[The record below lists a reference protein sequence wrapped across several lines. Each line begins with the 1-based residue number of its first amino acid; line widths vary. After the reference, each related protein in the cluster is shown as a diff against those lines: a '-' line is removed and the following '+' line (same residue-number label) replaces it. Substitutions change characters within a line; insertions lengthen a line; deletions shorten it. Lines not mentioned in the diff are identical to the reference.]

1 MEKVVQQADFE
12 SSLCSAFSGEDFKH
26 TTIGR
31 GNVNMQAE
39 MCIYIVLNSYR
50 RDACERYSY

>member
-1 MEKVVQQADFE
+1 MEKVVQQANFE

-31 GNVNMQAE
+31 GNVTMEAE
-39 MCIYIVLNSYR
+39 LCIYIVLNL
-50 RDACERYSY
+50 